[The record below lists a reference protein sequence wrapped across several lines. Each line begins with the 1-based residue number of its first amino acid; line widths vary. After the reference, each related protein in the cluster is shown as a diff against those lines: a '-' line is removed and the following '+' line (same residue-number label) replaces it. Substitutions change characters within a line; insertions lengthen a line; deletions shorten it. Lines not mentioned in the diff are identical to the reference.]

1 MKLQSSLKI
10 AFNIIFHSKLRSWLT
25 VIGIVIGVAAII
37 SIVSIGNGFQKDFQK
52 QLGNLGSDIIS
63 ITSGFD
69 RASECPG
76 PRCRQRP
83 GETAKGSITNPL
95 TNKEVQVLKSIP
107 EIQLIN
113 TIVSDNAK
121 IYYLGKTTTLS
132 IDGVDINVWKSIT
145 TSSAET
151 GRLLGPGDDN
161 VVVVGNSV
169 ANDIFKN
176 KISINRELVVNDK
189 SYRVVGVLKKSGG
202 FGFDDRK
209 IFMPINSARKIL
221 NKKDNV
227 YDSVV
232 IKVKNSDEIDKI
244 EKLIENK
251 LMTVRHVNADTKD
264 FTVLSMKTI
273 QERVSAIIAGFTLF
287 LGVIAAVSLIVGAVG
302 IANTMFTSVLE
313 RTRDIG
319 IMKAVGAKNSD
330 ILLIFLFN
338 SGLVGLVG
346 GLLGIMFGIGI
357 SLIIPKLGV
366 SFVQGGQSIT
376 TSIDP
381 QLIIFTLIFSI
392 VLGMLSGII
401 PAYRASKLKPVD
413 ALRSE

>member
-10 AFNIIFHSKLRSWLT
+10 ALNIILHSKLRSWLT
-25 VIGIVIGVAAII
+25 IIGIVIGVAAII
-37 SIVSIGNGFQKDFQK
+37 SIVSVGNGFQKDFQK
-52 QLGNLGSDIIS
+52 QLGNLGSDTIS

-95 TNKEVQVLKSIP
+95 TNKEVQALKSIP

-113 TIVSDNAK
+113 TIVSDSAK

-132 IDGVDINVWKSIT
+132 IDGVDTNMWKSIT

-161 VVVVGNSV
+161 VVVIGNSV
-169 ANDIFKN
+169 ANEIFKN
-176 KISINRELVVNDK
+176 KVSINRELVVNDK

-209 IFMPINSARKIL
+209 IFMPINSARKTL

-227 YDSVV
+227 YDSIIV
-232 IKVKNSDEIDKI
+232 KVKNSDEIDKVEKII
-244 EKLIENK
+244 EDK
-251 LMTVRHVNADTKD
+251 LMIVRHVNTDTKD

-273 QERVSAIIAGFTLF
+273 QERVSAILAGFTLF

-313 RTRDIG
+313 RTKDIG

-346 GLLGIMFGIGI
+346 GLFGIMFGISI

-366 SFVQGGQSIT
+366 SFVQGGQSMT

-381 QLIIFTLIFSI
+381 QLIIFTLIFSTI
-392 VLGMLSGII
+392 LGMLSGII

>member
-1 MKLQSSLKI
+1 
-10 AFNIIFHSKLRSWLT
+10 
-25 VIGIVIGVAAII
+25 
-37 SIVSIGNGFQKDFQK
+37 
-52 QLGNLGSDIIS
+52 
-63 ITSGFD
+63 
-69 RASECPG
+69 
-76 PRCRQRP
+76 
-83 GETAKGSITNPL
+83 
-95 TNKEVQVLKSIP
+95 
-107 EIQLIN
+107 
-113 TIVSDNAK
+113 
-121 IYYLGKTTTLS
+121 
-132 IDGVDINVWKSIT
+132 IT

-161 VVVVGNSV
+161 VVVIGNSV
-169 ANDIFKN
+169 ANEIFKN
-176 KISINRELVVNDK
+176 KVSINRELVVNDK

-209 IFMPINSARKIL
+209 IFMPINPARKTL
-221 NKKDNV
+221 NNKDNV
-227 YDSVV
+227 YDSIIV
-232 IKVKNSDEIDKI
+232 KVKNSDEIDKVEKII
-244 EKLIENK
+244 EDK
-251 LMTVRHVNADTKD
+251 LMIVRHVNTDTKD

-273 QERVSAIIAGFTLF
+273 QERVSAILAGFTLF

-313 RTRDIG
+313 RTKDIG

-346 GLLGIMFGIGI
+346 GLFGIMFGISI

-366 SFVQGGQSIT
+366 SFVQGGQSMT

-381 QLIIFTLIFSI
+381 QLIIFTLIFSTI
-392 VLGMLSGII
+392 LGMLSGII